1 MQLAPVSGGGETV
14 LNEPLSL
21 GISFD
26 GGAAPVKSV
35 KDMAWALKGTL
46 TLLEGGETVELSDAA
61 CLGEAVPSN
70 PDPNPRPNSN
80 LSPQSWP

>member
-1 MQLAPVSGGGETV
+1 MQVAPVSGGGETV

-46 TLLEGGETVELSDAA
+46 TLLEL
-61 CLGEAVPSN
+61 
-70 PDPNPRPNSN
+70 PDPTQT
-80 LSPQSWP
+80 LTLAQT

>member
-1 MQLAPVSGGGETV
+1 MQLAPVTGGGETV

-46 TLLEGGETVELSDAA
+46 TLLEL
-61 CLGEAVPSN
+61 
-70 PDPNPRPNSN
+70 PDPTQT
-80 LSPQSWP
+80 LTLAQT